1 MSKTRLKASNLFRS
15 ICICKIACE
24 KEIVQNLEQCL
35 KICNQRDKSR
45 IEFGLAGCIYKII
58 SNFHNF

>member
-24 KEIVQNLEQCL
+24 KEMCAKFRAMSENLQPTR
-35 KICNQRDKSR
+35 QV
-45 IEFGLAGCIYKII
+45 
-58 SNFHNF
+58 